1 MLSPRLG
8 DPIFDTVRPLL
19 ERLPPDRW
27 PTHDELTA
35 LAAGVTTSRGKPL
48 RFVPPGQDRD
58 RRYYELQIAETGNV
72 ETRAQSWHDLFNALA
87 WIAFPK
93 TKAVIN
99 AQHVAIL
106 EEGGEAEARHRSPP
120 RDALTLFDEN
130 GVIVASSAPDL
141 LRLVSDF
148 EWKPLFW
155 ERRADVQAKMRF
167 IPFGHALFEQALDP
181 YIGMVAK
188 TVFVPVGDFFFMLSP
203 ESQREEADRMVA
215 AHFSSVAKFASPK
228 MMAPLPV
235 LGVPGWHRDNGDAA
249 FYDRAD
255 YFRSKPRQA

>member
-1 MLSPRLG
+1 MLPPRLG

-27 PTHDELTA
+27 PTHEELTA

-48 RFVPPGQDRD
+48 RFVPPGKDRD

-87 WIAFPK
+87 WIAFPR
-93 TKAVIN
+93 TKAAIN

-106 EEGGEAEARHRSPP
+106 EEGGEAEARHRGPP

-141 LRLVSDF
+141 LRLVGDF

-235 LGVPGWHRDNGDAA
+235 LGVPGWHRDNGVEA
-249 FYDRAD
+249 FYDQAS
-255 YFRSKPRQA
+255 YFRSKPRLK